1 MVDKT
6 DMDERLEHLD
16 REWRRKYEEREEQ
29 WRRKYDERENQWRRF
44 AERTHGEIAKVVG
57 EGVATVVRD
66 LKTADKVVRA
76 IKAGFARLRA
86 IDAAAEAERD
96 SDAPLN

>member
-6 DMDERLEHLD
+6 DMDERLERLD

-29 WRRKYDERENQWRRF
+29 WRRHLNDFPEKMHS
-44 AERTHGEIAKVVG
+44 AIAKVVG
-57 EGVATVVRD
+57 DAVASVVRD
-66 LKTADKVVRA
+66 IETADKIGRA
-76 IKAGFARLRA
+76 IRTGFARLRA

-96 SDAPLN
+96 PATPLS